1 MKKLIAAAL
10 LALSLGG
17 CASFGQPRTTPTS
30 PPRQEIYVKV
40 PVYPPVQ
47 LHPHIVPKPSIPKLP
62 YKPTIPDVKLKPS
75 LPKPGA
81 HATPAAKHHSAFVA
95 RWILYWQL
103 LRDHGQPAA
112 QAQDVIRDVAPSV
125 TQVIPSEPEV
135 KAPAPEDHRK
145 HHWLEVVLGAI
156 LVIVGIVYWHER
168 KR

>member
-17 CASFGQPRTTPTS
+17 CASFCQPRTTPTS

-75 LPKPGA
+75 LPAPK
-81 HATPAAKHHSAFVA
+81 KHHSAFLA
-95 RWILYWQL
+95 RWVLYWQL

-112 QAQDVIRDVAPSV
+112 QAQDVVRDVAPSV
-125 TQVIPSEPEV
+125 TQVIPEV
-135 KAPAPEDHRK
+135 KAPTPEDHRK

-156 LVIVGIVYWHER
+156 LVIFGIIWWHER
-168 KR
+168 DVRR